1 MVEAV
6 VGAVPEAVARVDGG
20 AGGWVFGEGV
30 LDFPDLEVGFAEEG
44 GGVAGFVEGVA
55 EDGDV
60 LGEVDFVLEDLV
72 AALAAAGD
80 HAGAGGHAD
89 GGGGV
94 GAGEADAAGG
104 KGVEMGGANGGVA
117 GAAEGVPALLVGGDE
132 KEVGG
137 LGHGNSLRGEAVGVE
152 GGVGEFEVEADA
164 LADEGLEVLTVPGDG
179 DVDAIGDLGVAV
191 GM

>member
-1 MVEAV
+1 MAAGFTVAGEVGDVVEAV
-6 VGAVPEAVARVDGG
+6 VGAVPEAVAWVDGG
-20 AGGWVFGEGV
+20 AFGRVFGEGV
-30 LDFPDLEVGFAEEG
+30 FDFPDLEVGFAKEG

-60 LGEVDFVLEDLV
+60 LGEVDFVFEDLV

-94 GAGEADAAGG
+94 GAGETDAAGG
-104 KGVEMGGANGGVA
+104 EGVEMRGADGGVA

-132 KEVGG
+132 EKVGG
-137 LGHGNSLRGEAVGVE
+137 
-152 GGVGEFEVEADA
+152 
-164 LADEGLEVLTVPGDG
+164 
-179 DVDAIGDLGVAV
+179 
-191 GM
+191 